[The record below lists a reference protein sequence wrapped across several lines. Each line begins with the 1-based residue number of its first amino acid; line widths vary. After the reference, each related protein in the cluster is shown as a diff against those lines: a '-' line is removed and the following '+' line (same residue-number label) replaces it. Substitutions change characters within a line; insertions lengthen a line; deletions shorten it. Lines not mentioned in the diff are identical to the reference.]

1 MPYQDTS
8 DKLNA
13 LKNRSKSYTVKVK
26 LPYFLPAPK
35 NSGFDHRWTPRMDE
49 EGAFWE
55 KIIVADNRADAVN
68 RILRWAHVAR
78 SKSRNGVKNVFNHLD
93 ATQVKG
99 FDEFIEVSDDYNEVF
114 LADGFKVSDAKFRLL
129 TKEKIEQ
136 LIEEGRGEIEANT
149 YYPKKRGSVACTKL
163 KERKRKRTEY
173 QKVEGVPYLFVRTSG
188 PNMNRYFANVPVR
201 RNITEGT
208 KVKVISIERESN
220 GNIISR
226 KLDITKGKKVQ
237 NGHSKKVLLNSRNVV
252 KAAKEARK
260 LVEENEKNSTKANRR
275 VHKRTYHQNTN

>member
-1 MPYQDTS
+1 MPYQATTDR
-8 DKLNA
+8 LNT
-13 LKNRSKSYTVKVK
+13 LQNRSKSYTVKVK

-35 NSGFDHRWTPRMDE
+35 NSGFDHRWIPRMDE

-68 RILRWAHVAR
+68 RILRWAHSAR
-78 SKSRNGVKNVFNHLD
+78 NKSRNGVKNVFNHLD

-129 TKEKIEQ
+129 TKDKIEQ

-149 YYPKKRGSVACTKL
+149 RYPKKRGSVVCTKL
-163 KERKRKRTEY
+163 KMNNRKRTEY

-201 RNITEGT
+201 RNITKGT
-208 KVKVISIERESN
+208 KVKVISIEREPN

-226 KLDITKGKKVQ
+226 KLDVTKGKKVQ
-237 NGHSKKVLLNSRNVV
+237 NGYNKKVLLNSRNVV
-252 KAAKEARK
+252 QAAKEARK
-260 LVEENEKNSTKANRR
+260 LVEENEKVVPKRRSGFTKE
-275 VHKRTYHQNTN
+275 HHQNTN

>member
-1 MPYQDTS
+1 MPYQATTDR
-8 DKLNA
+8 LNT

-35 NSGFDHRWTPRMDE
+35 HSGFDHRWIPRMDE

-55 KIIVADNRADAVN
+55 KIRN
-68 RILRWAHVAR
+68 
-78 SKSRNGVKNVFNHLD
+78 KSRNGVKNVFNHLD

-129 TKEKIEQ
+129 TKDKIEQ

-149 YYPKKRGSVACTKL
+149 HYPKKRGSVVCTKL
-163 KERKRKRTEY
+163 KMNNRKRTEY
-173 QKVEGVPYLFVRTSG
+173 QKVEGVQYLFVRTSG

-201 RNITEGT
+201 RNITKGT

-220 GNIISR
+220 GNIIRR

-237 NGHSKKVLLNSRNVV
+237 NGYNKKVLLNSRNLIQ
-252 KAAKEARK
+252 AAKEARK
-260 LVEENEKNSTKANRR
+260 LVEENEKVVPKRMSGFTKE
-275 VHKRTYHQNTN
+275 HHQNTN

>member
-1 MPYQDTS
+1 MPYQATTDR
-8 DKLNA
+8 LNT
-13 LKNRSKSYTVKVK
+13 LQNRSKSYTVKVK

-35 NSGFDHRWTPRMDE
+35 NSGFDHRWIPRMDE

-68 RILRWAHVAR
+68 RILRWAHSAR
-78 SKSRNGVKNVFNHLD
+78 NKSRNGVKNVFNHLD
-93 ATQVKG
+93 VTQVKG

-129 TKEKIEQ
+129 TKDKIKQ

-149 YYPKKRGSVACTKL
+149 YYPKKRGSVVSTKL
-163 KERKRKRTEY
+163 KMNNRKRKEY
-173 QKVEGVPYLFVRTSG
+173 QKVEGVQYLFVRTSG

-201 RNITEGT
+201 RNITKGT
-208 KVKVISIERESN
+208 KVKVISIEREPN
-220 GNIISR
+220 GNIIRR

-237 NGHSKKVLLNSRNVV
+237 NGYNKKVLLNSRNLVQ
-252 KAAKEARK
+252 AAKEARK
-260 LVEENEKNSTKANRR
+260 LVEENEKVVPKRMSGFTKE
-275 VHKRTYHQNTN
+275 HHQNTN